1 MGRKQT
7 REALMQLIY
16 QMDLNK
22 NFSKEEVTIFLENF
36 EQSDCEIEYLEESA
50 YGIIDNLEN
59 INELIEKYTEGWTLE
74 RLPKV
79 DLSILRIAFYEIL
92 YREDIPVEVSINEA
106 IEIAKKYSTPDA
118 FKYINGVLGSFVRA
132 NDINE

>member
-1 MGRKQT
+1 MGRKKT

-22 NFSKEEVTIFLENF
+22 NFSKEEVINFLDNFDLNEN
-36 EQSDCEIEYLEESA
+36 ETNYLKESA
-50 YGIIDNLEN
+50 YGVIDNLDN
-59 INELIEKYTEGWTLE
+59 INELIEKYTQGWTLD

-92 YREDIPVEVSINEA
+92 YRDDIPVEVSINEA
-106 IEIAKKYSTPDA
+106 IEIAKKYSTPEA
-118 FKYINGVLGSFVRA
+118 FKYINGILGSFVRD
-132 NDINE
+132 ND

>member
-22 NFSKEEVTIFLENF
+22 NFSKEEVINFLDNF
-36 EQSDCEIEYLEESA
+36 DMSDCEIGYLQESA
-50 YGIIDNLEN
+50 YGVIDNLEN
-59 INELIEKYTEGWTLE
+59 INKLIEKYTEGWTLD

-79 DLSILRIAFYEIL
+79 DLSILRIAFYEII

-132 NDINE
+132 KD

>member
-1 MGRKQT
+1 MGRKKT

-22 NFSKEEVTIFLENF
+22 NFSKEEVINFLNNFDINEN
-36 EQSDCEIEYLEESA
+36 EADYLQESA
-50 YGIIDNLEN
+50 YGVIDNLEN
-59 INELIEKYTEGWTLE
+59 INKLIEKYTEGWTLD

-79 DLSILRIAFYEIL
+79 DLSILRIAFYEII

-106 IEIAKKYSTPDA
+106 IEIAKKYSTPEA
-118 FKYINGVLGSFVRA
+118 FKYINGILGSFVRA
-132 NDINE
+132 ND

>member
-22 NFSKEEVTIFLENF
+22 NFSKEEVTTFLENF
-36 EQSDCEIEYLEESA
+36 ELSDCEIEYLEESA
-50 YGIIDNLEN
+50 YGVIDNLEN

-132 NDINE
+132 NDIIE

>member
-1 MGRKQT
+1 MGRKKT

-22 NFSKEEVTIFLENF
+22 NFSKEEVINFLNNFDINEN
-36 EQSDCEIEYLEESA
+36 EADYLQESA
-50 YGIIDNLEN
+50 YGVIDNLEN
-59 INELIEKYTEGWTLE
+59 INKLIEKYTEGWTLD

-79 DLSILRIAFYEIL
+79 DLSILRIAFYEII

-132 NDINE
+132 ND

>member
-1 MGRKQT
+1 
-7 REALMQLIY
+7 MQLIY

-22 NFSKEEVTIFLENF
+22 NFSKEEVINFLDNFDLNEN
-36 EQSDCEIEYLEESA
+36 ETNYLKESA
-50 YGIIDNLEN
+50 YGVIDNLDN
-59 INELIEKYTEGWTLE
+59 INELIEKYTQGWTLD

-92 YREDIPVEVSINEA
+92 YRDDIPVEVSINEA

-118 FKYINGVLGSFVRA
+118 FKYINGVLGSFVRD
-132 NDINE
+132 NDWNE

>member
-22 NFSKEEVTIFLENF
+22 NFSKEEVMNFLENF
-36 EQSDCEIEYLEESA
+36 DLRDCEIEYLKDSA
-50 YGIIDNLEN
+50 FGVIDNLEY

>member
-1 MGRKQT
+1 MGRKKT

-22 NFSKEEVTIFLENF
+22 NFSKEEVINFLDNFDLNEN
-36 EQSDCEIEYLEESA
+36 ETDYLKESA
-50 YGIIDNLEN
+50 YGVIDNLDN
-59 INELIEKYTEGWTLE
+59 INELIEKYTQGWTLD

-92 YREDIPVEVSINEA
+92 YRDDIPVEVSINEA

-118 FKYINGVLGSFVRA
+118 FKYINGVLGSFVRD
-132 NDINE
+132 ND

>member
-50 YGIIDNLEN
+50 YGVIDNLEN

>member
-1 MGRKQT
+1 MGRKKT

-22 NFSKEEVTIFLENF
+22 NFSKEEVINFLNNFDINEN
-36 EQSDCEIEYLEESA
+36 EADYLQESA
-50 YGIIDNLEN
+50 YGVIDNLEN
-59 INELIEKYTEGWTLE
+59 INKLIEKYTQGWTLD

-79 DLSILRIAFYEIL
+79 DLSILRIAFYEII

-132 NDINE
+132 ND